1 MAFTISDAHFER
13 LFPAFIR
20 LDHSGKIVSAGPSL
34 KRLLGPCLAGRDFFE
49 TFRVETP
56 RRVQSADNLTD
67 QREVTLMIR
76 AGKTDLRLRG
86 IVVRDSDSICLLVGH
101 VPDVNAEEEA
111 FMLQMSDFSPADGS
125 LDLLVSPDVI
135 GWGDNVLDYHYSQHL
150 SIKAAE

>member
-76 AGKTDLRLRG
+76 AGKMKMTNTTLGSHTVSRG
-86 IVVRDSDSICLLVGH
+86 TYST
-101 VPDVNAEEEA
+101 
-111 FMLQMSDFSPADGS
+111 FSKYSGNENPS
-125 LDLLVSPDVI
+125 VI
-135 GWGDNVLDYHYSQHL
+135 SNENQ
-150 SIKAAE
+150 KAMGAR